1 MLRGPLHS
9 SLRRL
14 KGNGFLDHLQAIGI
28 GLAKVSSI
36 MAENRQELRSYS
48 SSPDTQ
54 TDKQT
59 SKNHA
64 SSLTDQSSFANPF
77 HFYESKKHIDPDEE
91 AFGKELNQLQNS
103 ELKTKTNFT
112 VLSEKK
118 IPVSPLSR
126 ATILGS
132 TAISIASSYAFR
144 NVSSFLFNSKDSK
157 SSADNFEI
165 GKVNNNSQLTLEP
178 ALDQVRSK
186 AFMLNERDTE
196 KLVNALCKM
205 RGAALKLGQII
216 SMQEEKLVP
225 SFVRNAMERAR
236 SFAHIMPL
244 SQLEN
249 TMTKNLGKDWR
260 SHFSM
265 FEEKPFAAASIG
277 QVHRGILAT
286 GEKVAIKVQ
295 YPGVS
300 DSVDSD
306 LDSLKTIIEYFNVL
320 PKSFFLDQFI
330 ANTRAELKEE
340 CDYEIEASK
349 QIKYAELIKEEGL
362 DAMYKIPKIFK
373 HLSNKHIL
381 VSEFAEGN
389 TIDQIAEN
397 AGQTVRDYVGKLIM
411 KNTIEELFL
420 FNFMQTDPN
429 FSNYFFNPET
439 KQLVLIDFGAA
450 RHYSKEFCDLYFE
463 VIDAAT
469 RRDRETAINISKKL
483 GFLTEEENRIMLDAH
498 CNSLFAV
505 AAPFGF
511 NGKFDFGSQD
521 VTSVVYQH
529 MPTMMKNRLK
539 APPPE
544 VYSLH
549 RKLSGAYL
557 LNMKL
562 KSKVNVKQLF
572 EEVRAQI
579 KPREQTIRIT
589 IQTSK

>member
-1 MLRGPLHS
+1 MKS
-9 SLRRL
+9 
-14 KGNGFLDHLQAIGI
+14 NDFFDHFQAIVI
-28 GLAKVSSI
+28 GLAKVSAI
-36 MAENRQELRSYS
+36 MAENRPEHRSYS
-48 SSPDTQ
+48 APREADNPVQGIKRTEGEP
-54 TDKQT
+54 
-59 SKNHA
+59 
-64 SSLTDQSSFANPF
+64 TDQSTFTNPF
-77 HFYESKKHIDPDEE
+77 HFYQSKKHTDHEEE
-91 AFGKELNQLQNS
+91 ALNNELNALQNT
-103 ELKTKTNFT
+103 ELRSKANFT

-118 IPVSPLSR
+118 IPVSPISR

-132 TAISIASSYAFR
+132 TAISIASSYALR
-144 NVSSFLFNSKDSK
+144 NLSSMLFPSKD
-157 SSADNFEI
+157 
-165 GKVNNNSQLTLEP
+165 NNKNNHELNLAQINSNSQLTMEP
-178 ALDQVRSK
+178 TLDQMRNKVFLLS
-186 AFMLNERDTE
+186 ESDSE
-196 KLVNALCKM
+196 KMVQALCKM

-225 SFVRNAMERAR
+225 AFIRSAMERAR
-236 SFAHIMPL
+236 NFAHIMPL

-249 TMTKNLGKDWR
+249 TMAKNLGKDWR
-260 SHFSM
+260 SHFSV

-277 QVHRGILAT
+277 QVHRGTLVT

-295 YPGVS
+295 YPGVA

-306 LDSLKTIIEYFNVL
+306 LDSLKTLIEYFNLL

-349 QIKYAELIKEEGL
+349 QIKYAELIKDEGL
-362 DAMYKIPKIFK
+362 DALYKVPKIFG
-373 HLSNKHIL
+373 HLTNKHIM
-381 VSEFAEGN
+381 VSEFVEGN
-389 TIDQIAEN
+389 TIDQVADN
-397 AGQTVRDYVGKLIM
+397 AGQAVRDYAGKLIM

-429 FSNYFFNPET
+429 FSNYFFNAET

-450 RHYSKEFCDLYFE
+450 HHYSKGFCDHYFD
-463 VIDAAT
+463 VIDAAA
-469 RRDRETAINISKKL
+469 RKDRATAIDVSKKL
-483 GFLTEEENRIMLDAH
+483 GFLTEEETRAMLDAH

-505 AAPFGF
+505 AAPFSF
-511 NGKFDFGSQD
+511 DGKFDFGSHD

-562 KSKVNVKQLF
+562 KARVNVKQLF
-572 EEVRAQI
+572 EEVRSRMEGQ
-579 KPREQTIRIT
+579 KQTIRIT
-589 IQTSK
+589 VKTPK